1 MTSSEGLEFDQA
13 SSSSRSSYLELLCEH
28 KQMQSRCSAF
38 CFVQLGGPVV
48 EPCADVIVS
57 AAARR
62 SISVGGGGAPPVQ
75 KIGGGA
81 AWAAKNIFL
90 RFPNKISF
98 YIQNFLMTL
107 FSHSFIHSLQAF
119 RLHSAYSREI
129 LRGAFNPSTTK

>member
-62 SISVGGGGAPPVQ
+62 SISVGGGG
-75 KIGGGA
+75 
-81 AWAAKNIFL
+81 WAAKNIFL